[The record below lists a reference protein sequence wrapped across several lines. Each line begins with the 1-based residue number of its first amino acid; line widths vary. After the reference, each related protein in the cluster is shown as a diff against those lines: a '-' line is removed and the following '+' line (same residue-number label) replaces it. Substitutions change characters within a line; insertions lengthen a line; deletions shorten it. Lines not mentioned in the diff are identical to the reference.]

1 MFPLTVLV
9 KAGDENF
16 APRVTFPGSDAGAD
30 IRAHVKDYYSKEE
43 ACSMFKSLKK
53 ILFFGQVKLFVD
65 GEQTQLTTE
74 EAFLGAIEASGGCV
88 FLKPHETKIINSG
101 FQLDM
106 ETLPLDSDEF
116 YSEMI
121 PVYKIV
127 SRSGLAC
134 KHNVVVTNAPGIID
148 SGYQGWVKVS
158 LTNNSDNYHI
168 FTHGARIAQGLYEMV
183 FDQSQ
188 NLLEIVDDFE
198 RKETQR
204 ATGGFGSTN
213 LL

>member
-16 APRVTFPGSDAGAD
+16 APRVTFPGDDAGAD
-30 IRAHVKDYYSKEE
+30 IRAHVKDYYSRDE
-43 ACSMFKSLKK
+43 ACSMFKALKK
-53 ILFFGQVKLFVD
+53 ILFSGQVKLFID
-65 GEQTQLTTE
+65 GDQAQLTTE
-74 EAFLGAIEASGGCV
+74 EAFLGAIEVNGGCV
-88 FLKPHETKIINSG
+88 FLTPHQTKIINSG

-106 ETLPLDSDEF
+106 QALPLDSDEF

-134 KHNVVVTNAPGIID
+134 KHNVVVTNAPGVID

-198 RKETQR
+198 REESQR
-204 ATGGFGSTN
+204 STGGFGSTDF
-213 LL
+213 L